1 MTIKRKRVKAGSYLL
16 HENGRLIASIDKTGV
31 DGRDTYPWEFSFIND
46 VNIRGGVA
54 ATLTEAEDVAC
65 ARWAQRPMKPV
76 TDDGHTCPRCKGGIP
91 SNEHRGEYPGALSR
105 FDNKTYVCSSCGM
118 NEAMWQFSTGLP
130 LPDLDQPVS
139 NWPDRASER
148 LTR

>member
-1 MTIKRKRVKAGSYLL
+1 MTITRKRDKAGAYRLRD
-16 HENGRLIASIDKTGV
+16 HNGNTIACIDKTGV
-31 DGRDTYPWEFSFIND
+31 DGRDTYPWSFYFPHHPA
-46 VNIRGGVA
+46 IRGGVA
-54 ATLTEAEDVAC
+54 ATLAEATDIAH
-65 ARWAQRPMKPV
+65 ARWAQRPMAPA
-76 TDDGHTCPRCKGGIP
+76 DDGHTCPRCRGGIP
-91 SNEHRGEYPGALSR
+91 SDLHRGEYPGALSR

-130 LPDLDQPVS
+130 LPDLDKPVS